1 MLEKLKKELS
11 IAVGMLLF
19 SFVLI
24 ARKYYVLGTVLAIAS
39 IAAICGIVFSY
50 QKFKKIKN
58 NKRLL

>member
-24 ARKYYVLGTVLAIAS
+24 AGKYYVLGTVLAIAS

-50 QKFKKIKN
+50 QKFKK
-58 NKRLL
+58 NKK